1 MRSAKA
7 WCESELLVHCDLI
20 ALAISRMILPYLAAV
35 LLALATAYSAIMSF
49 RQKPQG
55 AAPSLISPDG
65 AKRPARILVGL
76 ATLIVVIGLG
86 AWFSINTRSS
96 TQRSLRFL
104 IPEGYSGWVRVE
116 FEIPGAPPLPQDAGR
131 TVVKIP
137 SSGSL
142 KTSSP
147 EQYGWAKDSYAFYS
161 SAGERPIPD
170 SGAGRLIWGKIN
182 GEASGSSGRRK
193 YEEFF
198 VGTQQQFK
206 DQVAGM
212 KPGN

>member
-1 MRSAKA
+1 MAS
-7 WCESELLVHCDLI
+7 V
-20 ALAISRMILPYLAAV
+20 
-35 LLALATAYSAIMSF
+35 SF
-49 RQKPQG
+49 RQKPEG
-55 AAPSLISPDG
+55 AATSLIFPDG
-65 AKRPARILVGL
+65 AKRPSRILVGI

-86 AWFSINTRSS
+86 VWFSISARNSAP
-96 TQRSLRFL
+96 RSLRFL

-116 FEIPGAPPLPQDAGR
+116 FEIVGAPPLPQDGGQ

-161 SAGERPIPD
+161 SNDVRPPPD

-182 GEASGSSGRRK
+182 GEASGSSGKRK

-198 VGTQQQFK
+198 VGTQQQI
-206 DQVAGM
+206 
-212 KPGN
+212 

>member
-1 MRSAKA
+1 
-7 WCESELLVHCDLI
+7 
-20 ALAISRMILPYLAAV
+20 MILPYLAAV
-35 LLALATAYSAIMSF
+35 LLALATAYSAIVSF
-49 RQKPQG
+49 RQKPEGG
-55 AAPSLISPDG
+55 ATSLIFPEG
-65 AKRPARILVGL
+65 MNRPARILVAL
-76 ATLIVVIGLG
+76 VTLILVIGLG
-86 AWFSINTRSS
+86 AWFSIHTRSS

-116 FEIPGAPPLPQDAGR
+116 FEIPGALPLPQDGGQ

-161 SAGERPIPD
+161 SNSVQPLPD

-182 GEASGSSGRRK
+182 GEASGSSGKRK

-198 VGTQQQFK
+198 VGTQEQFK
-206 DQVAGM
+206 DQVEGT
-212 KPGN
+212 KPKS